1 VIHLIRFFSL
11 ELFHRSFLT
20 GKGIAFTNERQNT
33 IIGKIM
39 KTLLKYSI
47 QLTLIFTVGLTAP
60 IPSANAQSA
69 SATISGV
76 QDGANF
82 DYTITLYNTDPYN
95 YYDLNGFWYG
105 WTYDGNNLYSS
116 PSSVGN
122 SLGWDNTVSYDY
134 YYYNYSIEWDN
145 SSGYGTALAPGQ
157 SATFTFTSP
166 DAPGDITS
174 SPSGESVAYIYGID
188 GSQGY
193 PGYSTD
199 AFSPTLVNVPEPS
212 TWALLAIGVVA
223 LMISTRFLA
232 SKACQELF

>member
-1 VIHLIRFFSL
+1 
-11 ELFHRSFLT
+11 
-20 GKGIAFTNERQNT
+20 
-33 IIGKIM
+33 M
-39 KTLLKYSI
+39 KVSLKYPIRLALVLAAGLAAS
-47 QLTLIFTVGLTAP
+47 TLSV
-60 IPSANAQSA
+60 SAQSA
-69 SATISGV
+69 TATISGV
-76 QDGANF
+76 ADGSGRY
-82 DYTITLYNTDPYN
+82 DYTITLSNTDPYN

-122 SLGWDNTVSYDY
+122 SLGWNNTVSFD
-134 YYYNYSIEWDN
+134 YYNYSIEWDN

-212 TWALLAIGVVA
+212 TWTLLAIGVVA

-232 SKACQELF
+232 SKAC